1 MRRRFHRLIP
11 LLLLLA
17 VFAPACQD
25 DIEDEDLSDNFPNI
39 VTFDPLIGSSDV
51 TDFIQEDDPSTAINE
66 FLAVVRAD
74 VAVVTINGNARNEF
88 AVSFASDVILSSY
101 TVQYVPLDA
110 GVLDTQLPPD
120 WSAAINQEVPA
131 GSVVSF
137 VIEVVRLQDKN
148 PFAAV
153 PGVLSDLDCTFG
165 VGVNCGEV
173 RRAAATVTFVG
184 QDISGHP
191 VSVSGSL
198 TIIFADFGDPEGP
211 DVGLL

>member
-1 MRRRFHRLIP
+1 MRHRFHRLIP

-17 VFAPACQD
+17 AFVPACQD

-39 VTFDPLIGSSDV
+39 VIFSPLIGESDV
-51 TDFIQEDDPSTAINE
+51 TDFLVEDDPSTPINE
-66 FLAVVRAD
+66 FEASVRAD
-74 VAVVTINGNARNEF
+74 VATVTVNGNQRNEF
-88 AVSFASDVILSSY
+88 ALSFASDVILSSY

-137 VIEVVRLQDKN
+137 VIEIVRLQDKT
-148 PFAAV
+148 PFSAV
-153 PGVLSDLDCTFG
+153 PGVLSALDCTFG
-165 VGVNCGEV
+165 VGANCGEIL
-173 RRAAATVTFVG
+173 RAATTVTFVG

-191 VSVSGSL
+191 VVVSGSL
-198 TIIFADFGDPEGP
+198 TIVFADFADEEGP

>member
-39 VTFDPLIGSSDV
+39 VTFDPLMGSSDV
-51 TDFIQEDDPSTAINE
+51 TDFLVEDDPSTAINE
-66 FLAVVRAD
+66 FEAAVRAD
-74 VAVVTINGNARNEF
+74 IVTVTINGNQRNEF

-101 TVQYVPLDA
+101 TVQYTPLDA
-110 GVLDTQLPPD
+110 GVLDAQLPPD

-131 GSVVSF
+131 GSAVSF
-137 VIEVVRLQDKN
+137 VIEIVRLQDKT
-148 PFAAV
+148 PFTAV

-165 VGVNCGEV
+165 VGANCGEI
-173 RRAAATVTFVG
+173 RRAVATVTFAG

-191 VSVSGSL
+191 VVVSGSL
-198 TIIFADFGDPEGP
+198 TIIFSDFADEEGA

>member
-1 MRRRFHRLIP
+1 MRHRFHRLIP

-17 VFAPACQD
+17 AFVPACQD

-39 VTFDPLIGSSDV
+39 VTFSPLIGSSDV
-51 TDFIQEDDPSTAINE
+51 TDLLVEDDPSTPINE
-66 FLAVVRAD
+66 FEAGVRAD
-74 VAVVTINGNARNEF
+74 LATVTINGNQRNDL
-88 AVSFASDVILSSY
+88 ALSFASDVILSAY
-101 TVQYVPLDA
+101 TVTYVPLDA

-120 WSAAINQEVPA
+120 WSAVINQEIPA
-131 GSVVSF
+131 GSIVSF
-137 VIEVVRLQDKN
+137 GIEVVRLQDKT
-148 PFAAV
+148 PFTAV

-165 VGVNCGEV
+165 VGVNCGEI
-173 RRAAATVTFVG
+173 RRAATTVTFIG

-198 TIIFADFGDPEGP
+198 TIVFADFGDQEGP